1 MQESICRY
9 ILYKMSTQKNL
20 FDKNKNAFISGS

>member
-9 ILYKMSTQKNL
+9 ILCKMFTQKNL
-20 FDKNKNAFISGS
+20 FDENKNAFTSGS